1 MSHGWSSG
9 WQALKKKKLANF
21 VLCSDKR
28 VNAAVC
34 ICNSMLTSGLDPS
47 KAMERFWHSCLRSAT
62 PKEEKRDVRSME
74 GLTGWAEL
82 APVICRPRR
91 ILGIVDCCW
100 ERVRNARNEV
110 ERGTAMM
117 SDWKRGKSDNWSSD
131 WMNEVLMRVD
141 ERMNRYI
148 YKE

>member
-1 MSHGWSSG
+1 MLKARDCNESWLIKRLTS
-9 WQALKKKKLANF
+9 LKKKKLANF

-74 GLTGWAEL
+74 GLTG
-82 APVICRPRR
+82 
-91 ILGIVDCCW
+91 
-100 ERVRNARNEV
+100 
-110 ERGTAMM
+110 
-117 SDWKRGKSDNWSSD
+117 
-131 WMNEVLMRVD
+131 
-141 ERMNRYI
+141 
-148 YKE
+148 